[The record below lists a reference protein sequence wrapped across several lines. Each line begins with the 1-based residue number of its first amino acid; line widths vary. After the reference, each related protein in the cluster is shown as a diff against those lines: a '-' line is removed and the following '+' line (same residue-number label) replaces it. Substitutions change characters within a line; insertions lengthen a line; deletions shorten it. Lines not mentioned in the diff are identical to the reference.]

1 MPSPATVAT
10 TNAMKANRREPI
22 RFIPSP
28 RESGFWLTIIMRRG
42 HERSIASAAS
52 RCPEDDGRRLA
63 GRAAQRIHELG
74 NLAALLGLVA
84 AGDGVVD
91 AIRHVIGE
99 DFLLDRAQRG
109 PHG

>member
-42 HERSIASAAS
+42 HERSRLCRIAVP
-52 RCPEDDGRRLA
+52 RRRRPRLA
-63 GRAAQRIHELG
+63 GRAAQHIHELG
-74 NLAALLGLVA
+74 NLAALLGLIA